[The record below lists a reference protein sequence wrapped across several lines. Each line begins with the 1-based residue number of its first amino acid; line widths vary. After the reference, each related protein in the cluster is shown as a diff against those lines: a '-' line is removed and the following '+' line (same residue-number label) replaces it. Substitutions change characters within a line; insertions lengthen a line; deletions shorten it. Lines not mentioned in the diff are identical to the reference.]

1 MWFQKISINT
11 SWMVTGNSAG
21 FGGSQRP
28 KLKKNGVKG
37 NWNFWRGGVFKVKT
51 SMGEVWIFSLEP
63 HNGKQCG
70 RRLADLG
77 FSIPT
82 T

>member
-1 MWFQKISINT
+1 VVPENIHKHLVDGHWQFCGVWGFSKAKI
-11 SWMVTGNSAG
+11 
-21 FGGSQRP
+21 
-28 KLKKNGVKG
+28 KKKGVKG